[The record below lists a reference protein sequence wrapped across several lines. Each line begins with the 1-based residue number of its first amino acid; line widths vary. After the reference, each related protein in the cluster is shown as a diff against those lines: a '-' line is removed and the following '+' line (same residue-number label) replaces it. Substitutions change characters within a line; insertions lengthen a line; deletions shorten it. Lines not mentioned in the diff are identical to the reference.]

1 MLYVVATPIGNLS
14 EFTFRAVEALKE
26 SDVVLCEDTRHSRP
40 LLARYGIEKPL
51 VSYQKFNEKE
61 RVEQVLGYLE
71 DGKTISLISDAGMPL
86 ISDPG
91 STLIKA
97 LAQKGEKYTVI
108 SGACA
113 CIDALVLSAK
123 DTSKFCFLGFL
134 PDKKSDKAKTIAK
147 FSDVEATLVFYSP
160 PHDVDDD
167 LNALF
172 EGLGR
177 REISIVREISKVHEE
192 VIFARLGEIPEF
204 THKGEFV
211 LVVEGAKEKESELNL
226 LSVEDHIR
234 TYLASGMSKKEAVK
248 AVAKDRKTAKSE
260 IYAVA
265 EKMKEKDNE

>member
-14 EFTFRAVEALKE
+14 EFTYRAVEALKE

-40 LLARYGIEKPL
+40 LLAYYGIDKPL

-61 RVEQVLGYLE
+61 RTEQVIKMLV
-71 DGKTISLISDAGMPL
+71 DGKTVSLISDAGMPL

-91 STLIKA
+91 STLIKS
-97 LAQKGEKYTVI
+97 LAERNLKYTVI
-108 SGACA
+108 SGPCA

-123 DTSKFCFLGFL
+123 DTSRFCFVGFL
-134 PDKKSDKAKTIAK
+134 PDKKSEKAKLIAK
-147 FSDVEATLVFYSP
+147 YAFVEATLVFYSP
-160 PHDVDDD
+160 PHDVDGD
-167 LNALF
+167 LEALY
-172 EGLGR
+172 EGLGA
-177 REISIVREISKVHEE
+177 REISIVREISKLHEE
-192 VIFARLGEIPEF
+192 VIFARLGEKPEF

-211 LVVEGAKEKESELNL
+211 LVVEGAKEKESELNS
-226 LSVEDHIR
+226 LSIEDHIR
-234 TYLASGMSKKEAVK
+234 AYIGGGISKKEAVK